1 MREKKIIT
9 VIIPCYN
16 EIYTI
21 EKIIKIINKQKINK
35 QLILV
40 DDCSTDGTKELIK
53 KKLNKKV
60 DKIIFHKKNNGKG
73 ACIKSA
79 IKYSSGKIILIQ
91 DADLEYFPSDYAKLI
106 KPILKNKTNV
116 VYGSRVL
123 YKKRYINSN
132 FSSIFRV
139 FANHILTMFSNFIN
153 DQKLTDAH
161 TCYKVIKRDTFK
173 KIKLEEKGFNFC
185 PEITT
190 KISLLNEKIVEVPI
204 KYKGRSYKE
213 GKKINFID
221 GVTAIKTL
229 FYYRYFKSL

>member
-1 MREKKIIT
+1 
-9 VIIPCYN
+9 
-16 EIYTI
+16 
-21 EKIIKIINKQKINK
+21 
-35 QLILV
+35 
-40 DDCSTDGTKELIK
+40 
-53 KKLNKKV
+53 
-60 DKIIFHKKNNGKG
+60 
-73 ACIKSA
+73 
-79 IKYSSGKIILIQ
+79 
-91 DADLEYFPSDYAKLI
+91 
-106 KPILKNKTNV
+106 
-116 VYGSRVL
+116 
-123 YKKRYINSN
+123 
-132 FSSIFRV
+132 
-139 FANHILTMFSNFIN
+139 MFSNFIN